1 MDIFYCFSSET
12 EDELRIYQLSPTRS
26 PDKSNSV
33 TSSPLKLNSPME
45 NKPYSHTVCG
55 NPSKESPY
63 FSLPLSK
70 PSSFMLLNFD
80 NAAKKVTHT
89 ELKERYK
96 SLKKNPEFRMTCDDI
111 KNAATPGTADKLSDK
126 SGKNEKLKSKQHL
139 EEKLKNFSANLNH
152 LKSNNDGFHK
162 SLDLVNGLIKGLD
175 MKIQKIREMK
185 ETSPNSM
192 LYSQALA
199 EMAPNQEEDLVL

>member
-1 MDIFYCFSSET
+1 
-12 EDELRIYQLSPTRS
+12 
-26 PDKSNSV
+26 
-33 TSSPLKLNSPME
+33 ME

-55 NPSKESPY
+55 NPNKDSPY

-111 KNAATPGTADKLSDK
+111 KNATPGTADKMSDK